1 MLALDHT
8 RLAQHFRRDRSLAQR
23 RQLLQVHD
31 VEFLAE
37 NVGKSAL
44 GHAAM
49 QGHLAAFKAA
59 HHARAAAR
67 TLAFVSADGRI
78 IRALDHLVQPG
89 KAQTLNHQLLL
100 DRGTNGGTYPF
111 QMDFG
116 AATWTRFLCQFMR
129 HDYSSSTDLPRMA
142 ATSLR
147 FFKCLSASNVAL
159 ITLCGL
165 VVPID
170 LVNTF

>member
-44 GHAAM
+44 GPAAM

-67 TLAFVSADGRI
+67 TLAFVSAGGGLAHA
-78 IRALDHLVQPG
+78 RAHAAADTLLV
-89 KAQTLNHQLLL
+89 LRRLLWCANI
-100 DRGTNGGTYPF
+100 G
-111 QMDFG
+111 MI
-116 AATWTRFLCQFMR
+116 
-129 HDYSSSTDLPRMA
+129 H
-142 ATSLR
+142 
-147 FFKCLSASNVAL
+147 K
-159 ITLCGL
+159 
-165 VVPID
+165 
-170 LVNTF
+170 

>member
-1 MLALDHT
+1 MRH
-8 RLAQHFRRDRSLAQR
+8 
-23 RQLLQVHD
+23 
-31 VEFLAE
+31 
-37 NVGKSAL
+37 L
-44 GHAAM
+44 GH
-49 QGHLAAFKAA
+49 
-59 HHARAAAR
+59 HA
-67 TLAFVSADGRI
+67 ADGRI

-116 AATWTRFLCQFMR
+116 AATWTLFLCQFMR

-165 VVPID
+165 VVPMD
-170 LVNTF
+170 LVSTFCTPAEVMTARTAPPAMTPVPSGAGFSSTRPEPNRPSTRCGIVVCVRLTRIKFFFADSSPLRIA